1 MLKQFLYFWI
11 YFTILSQK
19 KKGDSMKK
27 EFAQT
32 RRIVKNILTDYPQ
45 TRNSDNALY
54 IKVVAALNPQ
64 ANDRPFAN
72 VLSSLEELGLPCFE
86 TVRRTR
92 QKLQAEF
99 PELQACDEVQDFR
112 TEREEQF
119 RKEFG

>member
-1 MLKQFLYFWI
+1 M
-11 YFTILSQK
+11 
-19 KKGDSMKK
+19 DK
-27 EFAQT
+27 EFKQT

-54 IKVVAALNPQ
+54 IKVVAAINPQ

-99 PELQACDEVQDFR
+99 PELQACDKVQDFR
-112 TEREEQF
+112 TAREEEF

>member
-1 MLKQFLYFWI
+1 MH
-11 YFTILSQK
+11 
-19 KKGDSMKK
+19 K
-27 EFAQT
+27 EFKKT
-32 RRIVKNILTDYPQ
+32 RKIVKNILTDYPQ

-54 IKVVAALNPQ
+54 IKVVAAINPQ

-72 VLSSLEELGLPCFE
+72 VLSNLEEFGLPCFE

-99 PELQACDEVQDFR
+99 PELQACDKVQDFR
-112 TEREEQF
+112 TEREDLF

>member
-1 MLKQFLYFWI
+1 MN
-11 YFTILSQK
+11 
-19 KKGDSMKK
+19 K
-27 EFAQT
+27 EFKQT

-54 IKVVAALNPQ
+54 IKVVAAINPQ
-64 ANDRPFAN
+64 ANGRPFAN

-99 PELQACDEVQDFR
+99 PELRACDEVQDFR
-112 TEREEQF
+112 TAREEEF